1 MKLFNRRE
9 SILDND
15 LDIVME
21 QAIYIGSQYI
31 N

>member
-15 LDIVME
+15 LDIVLE
-21 QAIYIGSQYI
+21 QTIYIGSQYI

>member
-15 LDIVME
+15 LNIVLE
-21 QAIYIGSQYI
+21 QTIYMASQYI